1 MVCPECHHIRKVTGT
16 HLHIRSDGGEGC
28 KCHEGNLLRVEV
40 HHNGL
45 GAVHHPV
52 LEVAAVLHVESV
64 PAAS

>member
-1 MVCPECHHIRKVTGT
+1 MVCPECHRIRKVTET
-16 HLHIRSDGGEGC
+16 HLHIRSDGGEGF
-28 KCHEGNLLRVEV
+28 HGWNLLRMEV

-52 LEVAAVLHVESV
+52 LEVTAVLDVKSA